1 MPAFSPIFFTSMRY
15 TGARLMAALIRISHR
30 RFQLSISI
38 LASVMWLVTSACSL
52 IQAKIVDE
60 VLVDGPQ
67 GAVLLQKAED
77 GWFGTA
83 HPLSLS
89 PAVVSSVFQGVQV
102 QTSLIDKAPGERVFS
117 DKDIEFL
124 TPLVRTALSKATKSQ
139 VVGFRVLRDTESR
152 QETTGGILY
161 IQGRLLH
168 LTLTHYRAQQE
179 GMGQDGAL
187 RRLAPN
193 PTGLEKHQ
201 ITFSP
206 EAARL
211 SSRNEQPDVTA
222 ATPLASLVLDYE
234 TLTVGSP
241 RPSTLNAVPVDENR
255 ESQVPVMKKETETE
269 LESLKE
275 EMRQLQRR
283 LDDLDRGMS
292 RPTTP

>member
-1 MPAFSPIFFTSMRY
+1 M
-15 TGARLMAALIRISHR
+15 
-30 RFQLSISI
+30 
-38 LASVMWLVTSACSL
+38 ASVMWLVTSACSL
-52 IQAKIVDE
+52 IQSKIVDE

-139 VVGFRVLRDTESR
+139 VVGFRVLHDTESR

-168 LTLTHYRAQQE
+168 LTLTHYRARQE
-179 GMGQDGAL
+179 GTGQDSVL
-187 RRLAPN
+187 RRLTPN

-255 ESQVPVMKKETETE
+255 ESQVPVMKKEKETE

-283 LDDLDRGMS
+283 LDDLDSGMS